1 MPGETSVN
9 KDFLK
14 DIFTEQKKLLKK
26 KEVDYIAVPQWDELG
41 VMKLWHDLKDDAAF
55 NVYFQDTYTDQ
66 KAPNREYFF
75 NILNTIY
82 PDYLKSIVDH
92 AREQRFTLA
101 AEDAKPHAIHATDE
115 WLEALN
121 KLPYKSCK
129 FLSLLSLT

>member
-14 DIFTEQKKLLKK
+14 DIFTEEKKLLKK
-26 KEVDYIAVPQWDELG
+26 KEVDYIAVPQWDELS
-41 VMKLWHDLKDDAAF
+41 VMKLWKDLKDDAAF
-55 NVYFQDTYTDQ
+55 NVYFQDTYVDQ

-82 PDYLKSIVDH
+82 PEYLKNIVDH
-92 AREQRFTLA
+92 ARDQRFTLT
-101 AEDAKPHAIHATDE
+101 AEDAKPQAIRATDE

-121 KLPYKSCK
+121 KLPYKSRK
-129 FLSLLSLT
+129 SLYPL

>member
-1 MPGETSVN
+1 M
-9 KDFLK
+9 
-14 DIFTEQKKLLKK
+14 
-26 KEVDYIAVPQWDELG
+26 PQWDELG
-41 VMKLWHDLKDDAAF
+41 VMKLWKDLKDDAAF
-55 NVYFQDTYTDQ
+55 NVYFQDIYTDQ
-66 KAPNREYFF
+66 KASNREYFF

-92 AREQRFTLA
+92 ARDQRFTLA
-101 AEDAKPHAIHATDE
+101 SEDAKPQAIRATDE

>member
-14 DIFTEQKKLLKK
+14 DISTEQKKLLKK

-55 NVYFQDTYTDQ
+55 NVYFQDSYTDQ
-66 KAPNREYFF
+66 KAPNHEYFF

-101 AEDAKPHAIHATDE
+101 A
-115 WLEALN
+115 
-121 KLPYKSCK
+121 
-129 FLSLLSLT
+129 